1 MTASFAVGTVRAW
14 GVGSCQLLSFGEKK
28 THSGQPLFV
37 CSVML
42 SMLKKLH
49 VLVETGSFMHLFFLH
64 VIAFAWRLSN
74 GSEDTLN
81 PGDRLRFC

>member
-14 GVGSCQLLSFGEKK
+14 GVGSCQLLFGEKK
-28 THSGQPLFV
+28 KHCGQPLFV
-37 CSVML
+37 RSVML

-49 VLVETGSFMHLFFLH
+49 VLIETGVSFLQF
-64 VIAFAWRLSN
+64 IACTWRLSN

-81 PGDRLRFC
+81 PGDRLGFC